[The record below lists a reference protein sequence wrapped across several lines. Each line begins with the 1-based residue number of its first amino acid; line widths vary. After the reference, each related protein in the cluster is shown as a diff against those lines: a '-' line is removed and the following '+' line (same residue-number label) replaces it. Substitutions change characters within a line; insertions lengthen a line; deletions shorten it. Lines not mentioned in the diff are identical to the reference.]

1 LNTGTFER
9 GTHPPDNKEF
19 TSGRAIC
26 DAKIPK
32 RVIIPLSQ
40 HIGAPCEATVSIGD
54 SVKKGQVVGMA
65 NAFVS
70 APVHAT
76 VSGKVVAIAP
86 FPHTMG
92 RDVLSVVIENNG
104 KEEWVDNISEHQNY
118 LSLDAETL
126 KKLVKDAGIV
136 GMGGATFP
144 THVKL
149 SPPKEKNID
158 CVILN
163 GAECEPY
170 LTADH
175 RVMLEQTEAVVEGLK
190 ILMKIVGV
198 NKGYIGIED
207 NKPDAISAMNAAVG
221 NDGSIQ
227 VYSLKVKYPQGA
239 EKMLIK
245 AVVNREVP
253 AGGLPMDVGVVVQN
267 IGTAVAIYDA
277 VRYGRP
283 LLQRVV
289 SVTGRGINEP
299 KNLMVRIGTPLS
311 QLVEECGG
319 FKYDS
324 GKVIAGGPMMGMAQS
339 TLDAPVIKGTSGL
352 LVLTP
357 EESEVSTHGP
367 CIRCGRCIDACPM
380 GLQPAMLS
388 LLVEHGFYEDTK
400 EYDLMNCF
408 ECGTCAYICPSKRPI
423 VQWIKLAKM
432 NLAQKK

>member
-1 LNTGTFER
+1 MNTGTFER
-9 GTHPPDNKEF
+9 GTHPPGNKEL
-19 TSGRAIC
+19 TATKAIC

-40 HIGAPCEATVSIGD
+40 HIGAPCQATVSIGD

-104 KEEWVDNISEHQNY
+104 KEDWINEISENPDY
-118 LSLDAETL
+118 LSLEAEAL
-126 KKLVKDAGIV
+126 KNLVKDAGIV

-149 SPPKEKNID
+149 SPPKEKKID
-158 CVILN
+158 YVILN

-175 RVMLEQTEAVVEGLK
+175 RVMLEQAEAVVEGLK
-190 ILMKIVGV
+190 VLMKIVGV
-198 NKGYIGIED
+198 SKGYIGIED
-207 NKPDAISAMNAAVG
+207 NKPDAISAMSAAVAG
-221 NDGSIQ
+221 DDSIQ

-245 AVVNREVP
+245 AIVNREVP

-267 IGTAVAIYDA
+267 VGTAVAIYDA

-289 SVTGRGINEP
+289 SVTGRGINDP

-311 QLVEECGG
+311 QLIEECGG

-339 TLDAPVIKGTSGL
+339 TLEAPVIKGTSGL
-352 LVLTP
+352 LALTP
-357 EESEVSTHGP
+357 EESEVSVHGA

-388 LLVEHGFYEDTK
+388 LLIEHGFYDDTK

-408 ECGTCAYICPSKRPI
+408 ECGTCAYICPAKRPI

>member
-9 GTHPPDNKEF
+9 GTHPPGNKEL
-19 TSGRAIC
+19 TATKAIC

-40 HIGAPCEATVSIGD
+40 HIGAPCQATVSIGD

-104 KEEWVDNISEHQNY
+104 KEDWINEISENPDY
-118 LSLDAETL
+118 LSLEAEVL
-126 KKLVKDAGIV
+126 KNLVKDAGIV

-149 SPPKEKNID
+149 SPPKEKKID
-158 CVILN
+158 YVILN

-175 RVMLEQTEAVVEGLK
+175 RVMLEQAEAVVEGLK
-190 ILMKIVGV
+190 VLMKIVGV
-198 NKGYIGIED
+198 SKGYIGIED
-207 NKPDAISAMNAAVG
+207 NKPDAISAMSAAIAG
-221 NDGSIQ
+221 DDSIQ

-245 AVVNREVP
+245 AIVNREVP

-267 IGTAVAIYDA
+267 VGTAVAIYDA

-289 SVTGRGINEP
+289 SVTGRGINDP

-352 LVLTP
+352 LALTP
-357 EESEVSTHGP
+357 EESEVSAHGA

-388 LLVEHGFYEDTK
+388 LLIEHGFYDDTK

-408 ECGTCAYICPSKRPI
+408 ECGTCAYICPAKRPI